1 MSGLTKLYGSTGS
14 ATDGTMTQSAITSA
28 YHNIPSDVMHIYI
41 GIEVRIPNATDTTL
55 SALICRLRNLGY
67 YFGKFSAMSFPE
79 FPVQSWGYLVQY
91 YYTAENLFY
100 VEFQQSYYY
109 EKYGNFLN
117 YSTKRWATTTWTKK

>member
-1 MSGLTKLYGSTGS
+1 
-14 ATDGTMTQSAITSA
+14 MTQSAITSA
-28 YHNIPSDVMHIYI
+28 YHNIPSDVMHTYI
-41 GIEVRIPNATDTTL
+41 GIEVRVPNTTDTTL
-55 SALICRLRNLGY
+55 SALICRLRGLGY

-117 YSTKRWATTTWTKK
+117 YSTKRWKETTWTKK